1 MLYTRRDIGRIALA
15 AGVAS
20 KLTGAAKPDSRIGN
34 VQVGAITY
42 SWRSMPGANDDANK
56 VLEYCLACGISAIEL
71 MNGPAEAYAGV
82 PNSNAGRGG
91 GMGAPGGFPGG
102 GRGATTP
109 EQQAARQQAAEELKK
124 WRLSQSMGKYKEMR
138 KMFNDAGVSIFAHK
152 QTPTMNMSDDEW
164 DYFFQ
169 MGAALGA
176 DHLTIE
182 MPEDE
187 AFLKKLGDWAL
198 KHKMTI
204 GYHAHTQATPTLWD
218 KALELSKGNGINFD
232 IGHYV
237 GGTGESPMP
246 IIEKHWDR
254 ITSLHLKD
262 RKKQGTPGGDNL
274 PWGQGNTPIKEVL
287 QAMRKNGWKF
297 PASIELEYRVPEGSD
312 AVKEVIKCLEYC
324 RAALA

>member
-15 AGVAS
+15 TGVAS
-20 KLTGAAKPDSRIGN
+20 RLTGAAKPNSRIGD

-42 SWRSMPGANDDANK
+42 SWRSMPGANSDANK

-82 PNSNAGRGG
+82 PDAGRGG
-91 GMGAPGGFPGG
+91 GGMGGPGG
-102 GRGATTP
+102 GRGAATP
-109 EQQAARQQAAEELKK
+109 EQQAARQQAADDLKK
-124 WRLSQSMGKYKEMR
+124 WRLSQSMNKYKEMR

-152 QTPTMNMSDDEW
+152 QTPTPNMSDEEW

-198 KHKMTI
+198 KYRMII

-237 GGTGESPMP
+237 GGTGESPLP
-246 IIEKHWDR
+246 IIERHWAR

-274 PWGQGNTPIKEVL
+274 PWGQGNTPIRETL
-287 QAMRKNGWKF
+287 QAMRKNKWAF
-297 PASIELEYRVPEGSD
+297 PASIELEYRVPEDSD
-312 AVKEVIKCLEYC
+312 AVKEVVKCLEYC

>member
-1 MLYTRRDIGRIALA
+1 MLYSRRDFGKIALA
-15 AGVAS
+15 TSAVS
-20 KLTGAAKPDSRIGN
+20 KLMAAARPDSRIGG
-34 VQVGAITY
+34 VQIGCISY
-42 SWRSMPGANDDANK
+42 SWRSMPGANNDANK
-56 VLEYCLACGISAIEL
+56 VLEYCLASGISAIEL
-71 MNGPAEAYAGV
+71 MDGPAEAYAGA
-82 PNSNAGRGG
+82 PNAGRGG
-91 GMGAPGGFPGG
+91 GMGGPGGR
-102 GRGATTP
+102 RGAPTP
-109 EQQAARQQAAEELKK
+109 EQLAARQQAAEELKK
-124 WRLSQSMGKYKEMR
+124 WRLSQSMSKYKELR
-138 KMFNDAGVSIFAHK
+138 KMLNDAGVTVYAHK

-187 AFLKKLGDWAL
+187 AFLRKLGDWAL
-198 KHKMTI
+198 KHRMMI

-218 KALELSKGNGINFD
+218 GALGLSKGNGINFD

-237 GGTGESPMP
+237 AGTGESPMP
-246 IIEKHWDR
+246 IIEKHYAR

-262 RKKQGTPGGDNL
+262 RKKQGAPGGDNL
-274 PWGQGNTPIKEVL
+274 PWGQGDTPIREAL
-287 QAMRKNGWKF
+287 QAMRKNKWNF

-312 AVKEVIKCLEYC
+312 AVKEVVKCLDYC